1 MKLVVGLG
9 NPGKQYAGNRHN
21 VGFMVLDELAR
32 RWSADPFREKF
43 KAELSRARR
52 GSDEAILLKPLTY
65 MNLSGESVQKAMAFY
80 KLGLPDL
87 IVIHDELDLPFGT
100 VRVKVGGGLAGH
112 NGLKS
117 IVQHASGPDFV
128 RVRVGVGRPPQKG
141 ADHVLS
147 DFSKLECSELPGVLE
162 RASLAVG
169 DILDRG
175 VSAAMNQHNQTPA
188 PTDRGQRP
196 KGNS

>member
-21 VGFMVLDELAR
+21 VGFMVVDELAR

-65 MNLSGESVQKAMAFY
+65 MNLSGESVQKALAFY

-147 DFSKLECSELPGVLE
+147 DFSKLECSELAGVLE
-162 RASLAVG
+162 RASLAVS

-175 VSAAMNQHNQTPA
+175 ISAAMNQHNQTPA

>member
-9 NPGKQYAGNRHN
+9 NPGKQYSGNRHN
-21 VGFMVLDELAR
+21 VGFMVVDELAR

-52 GSDEAILLKPLTY
+52 GSDEAILLKPLTF
-65 MNLSGESVQKAMAFY
+65 MNLSGESVQKALAFY

-87 IVIHDELDLPFGT
+87 IVIHDELDLPFGA

-117 IVQHASGPDFV
+117 IVQHAAGPDFV

-147 DFSKLECSELPGVLE
+147 DFSKLECSELSGVLE
-162 RASLAVG
+162 RASLAVS

-175 VSAAMNQHNQTPA
+175 VSAAMNLHNQNPA
-188 PTDRGQRP
+188 PTERGLRP

>member
-9 NPGKQYAGNRHN
+9 NPGAKYSGNRHN
-21 VGFMVLDELAR
+21 VGFMVVDEIAR

-52 GSDEAILLKPLTY
+52 GSDEAILLKPQTF
-65 MNLSGESVQKAMAFY
+65 MNLSGESVQKALAFY

-87 IVIHDELDLPFGT
+87 VVIHDELDLPFGA
-100 VRVKVGGGLAGH
+100 VRVKLGGGLAGH

-117 IVQHASGPDFV
+117 IVQHGGGPNFV

-147 DFSKLECSELPGVLE
+147 DFNKQECSELPVVLE
-162 RASLAVG
+162 RAAVAVA
-169 DILDRG
+169 DILERG
-175 VSAAMNQHNQTPA
+175 VSAAMNLHNQNPA
-188 PTDRGQRP
+188 P
-196 KGNS
+196 K